1 VTDRERRGEFGLL
14 FDFSLSGY
22 QARRLL
28 HVASMKK
35 ALLLASAMIAV
46 AASLACQA
54 QPRQRPLDVGPV
66 ASGPGTIEYERRR
79 LQGTWGLDQFQVVD
93 AKGNPFVVKAQATL
107 TYDEYGNLSVRGK
120 LLEPLPGEK
129 FIEQPQLEYEGPIV
143 IDAQKHEFRL
153 GAVKT
158 TQALEPGLED
168 NIGSSNL
175 RRYELTDTTLRI
187 TYLNRS
193 GSTTAIASF
202 TRKP

>member
-1 VTDRERRGEFGLL
+1 ML
-14 FDFSLSGY
+14 
-22 QARRLL
+22 
-28 HVASMKK
+28 
-35 ALLLASAMIAV
+35 AL

-79 LQGTWGLDQFQVVD
+79 LQGTWGLNRFEIVD
-93 AKGNPFVVKAQATL
+93 AAGKPFAVKAEATL
-107 TYDEYGNLSVRGK
+107 TYDEYGNLTVRGK

-129 FIEQPQLEYEGPIV
+129 VIEQPTLEYAGPIV

-153 GAVKT
+153 GAIKT
-158 TQALEPGLED
+158 TEALEPGLED

-202 TRKP
+202 TRMP